1 MVKVMHRKFL
11 IFGRICSVFGVLST
25 LVLLALWI
33 VPNDITLPAPIAYFM
48 LISILLTVLCL
59 LIGFML
65 DIMSHLLRKDMSS
78 VFWLFGFTVL
88 FAVVQVV
95 YAMINVQMVDYTVAV
110 YNGFLIA
117 AGLRGFWYII
127 GIRQYEIKL

>member
-1 MVKVMHRKFL
+1 MHRKFL

-25 LVLLALWI
+25 LVLLVLWI
-33 VPNDITLPAPIAYFM
+33 FPNDITLPAPVAYFM
-48 LISILLTVLCL
+48 LFSVLLLVLCL

-65 DIMSHLLRKDMSS
+65 DIMSHLIRKDMSA

-88 FAVVQVV
+88 FAVVQVI
-95 YAMINVQMVDYTVAV
+95 YEMVNAQTADYTVAV
-110 YNGFLIA
+110 YNGFLVA
-117 AGLRGFWYII
+117 AGLRGLWYII